1 MANTAQKIIIMHS
14 FIKHRI
20 SYISKKGF
28 LLFFEKLRV
37 LLNTY
42 LAPWNYIALKLGR
55 KLLLK
60 V

>member
-1 MANTAQKIIIMHS
+1 MANTAQKIIIMYS

-28 LLFFEKLRV
+28 LLFFEKLGV

-42 LAPWNYIALKLGR
+42 LAPWNYIALKL
-55 KLLLK
+55 
-60 V
+60 